1 MNTSLVENSEKL
13 GLTSRYSG
21 VYHPPPPTH
30 TQPPLTL
37 PHTSVCLCVP
47 LELLTPTGLG
57 ASGSRWTLQSMGMSL
72 EVGTMYSCP
81 PQTLHGINT
90 NSILCSCPPQTLH
103 GINTNNILY
112 SCPPQTLHGIN
123 TNNILCSCPPQ
134 TLHGINT
141 NNILCSCPPQTL
153 HGINTNNI
161 LYSCPP
167 QTLHVL
173 NNTNNIL
180 HSCPQET
187 LHVLNNT
194 NNPRSNPY
202 HLLSGSEQVIITIK
216 RISRAPIFRIRWEY
230 RANQRKQAAGSKQ
243 GLL

>member
-1 MNTSLVENSEKL
+1 MATNTTIPITMNTSLVENSEKL

-21 VYHPPPPTH
+21 VYHPPPHTH
-30 TQPPLTL
+30 TRTHIQPPLTL

-90 NSILCSCPPQTLH
+90 N
-103 GINTNNILY
+103 NILY

-134 TLHGINT
+134 TLHGI
-141 NNILCSCPPQTL
+141 
-153 HGINTNNI
+153 
-161 LYSCPP
+161 
-167 QTLHVL
+167 

>member
-1 MNTSLVENSEKL
+1 MATNTIIPITMNTSLVENSEKL

-21 VYHPPPPTH
+21 VYHPPPPHTH

-123 TNNILCSCPPQ
+123 TNNIL
-134 TLHGINT
+134 
-141 NNILCSCPPQTL
+141 
-153 HGINTNNI
+153 
-161 LYSCPP
+161 YSCPP
-167 QTLHVL
+167 QTLQVL

-216 RISRAPIFRIRWEY
+216 RISRAPIYCIRWEY